1 MMTMMMTMTLTA
13 YDDDNDDDDVQE
25 RGGEWSIEFLA
36 DDLPQGEVE
45 REQVIV
51 GTTISS
57 DHKTFLKG
65 GP

>member
-1 MMTMMMTMTLTA
+1 MAMTLTA

-65 GP
+65 RP